1 MEIWLYHI
9 WKLESISTLKMSN
22 SAEIAKPAR
31 LAELDLRI
39 GQTVQ
44 LITHGPQPRK
54 YYAPLIGYVERE
66 FIMLRVPQENGW
78 AVQFNEGQSL
88 DVRVFCGVSLYEF
101 ESRLQ
106 TLLLNPRNYMLISCP
121 QGIRQTRLRS
131 HERAKCALPVDIV
144 QAPLALSAADGFQ
157 FQDLS
162 GGGAAL
168 VGPQALGEP
177 GQRLRLQWGFHLSA
191 TDSDEQ
197 LTLDADIQSVQ
208 ALRNQAGETTA
219 YHHGIRFDQVDPRVL
234 LLVSE
239 LQKPQS
245 R

>member
-1 MEIWLYHI
+1 
-9 WKLESISTLKMSN
+9 MSN
-22 SAEIAKPAR
+22 SSEIDKNPR
-31 LAELDLRI
+31 LADLNLRI

-54 YYAPLIGYVERE
+54 YYAPLIGFVERE
-66 FIMLRVPQENGW
+66 FIMLRVPLENGW

-88 DVRVFCGVSLYEF
+88 NVRVFCGVSLFEF

-106 TLLLNPRNYMLISCP
+106 TLLLNPRNYMLLGCP
-121 QGIRQTRLRS
+121 VSIRETRLRS
-131 HERAKCALPVDIV
+131 HERAKCALPVRILD
-144 QAPLALSAADGFQ
+144 APAALASGSGFQ

-168 VGPQALGEP
+168 VGPQPLGES
-177 GQRLRLQWGFHLSA
+177 GQHVRLQLDFHLTA
-191 TDSDEQ
+191 TDSQEQ
-197 LTLDADIQSVQ
+197 VTMEADIQSVQ
-208 ALRNQAGETTA
+208 PVRNASGQITA
-219 YHHGIRFDQVDPRVL
+219 YHHGIRFAQVEPRVL